1 MPTQQSNIT
10 NKHQLEESGT
20 NSSQMGKD
28 TERYPTASSHQ
39 RQPGKSTETKGDP
52 TENNSVK
59 EEDEEKV
66 FSDEEHKVSPNG
78 LWKNLIGDLHK
89 FRTKF

>member
-66 FSDEEHKVSPNG
+66 FSDEEHKVFSK
-78 LWKNLIGDLHK
+78 WVIEEFDLGPA
-89 FRTKF
+89 